1 MQLASLQNLTLK
13 KMLHV
18 DNIEQEKF
26 FNRRE
31 ADLVD
36 SGHVENALSKTNTL
50 FYMINHYIEINETK
64 FFESCGKIIQK

>member
-18 DNIEQEKF
+18 NNIEQEKF

-36 SGHVENALSKTNTL
+36 SGHDTL
-50 FYMINHYIEINETK
+50 YHKPIPCFI
-64 FFESCGKIIQK
+64 